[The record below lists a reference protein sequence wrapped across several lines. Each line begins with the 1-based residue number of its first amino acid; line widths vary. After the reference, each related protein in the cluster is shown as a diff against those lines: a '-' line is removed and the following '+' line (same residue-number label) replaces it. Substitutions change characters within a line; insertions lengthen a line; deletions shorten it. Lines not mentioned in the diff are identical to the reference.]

1 MTEYPANPTSAT
13 SANGISIDGKSKI
26 NSNGIEIK
34 VKNIFKSYS
43 LIVHFP
49 VVLKDFGSNYCKGLF
64 TFHLSLYLYARPVY
78 RGDTVGLQKV
88 VAFAEVVTFYEF
100 FVPFIKAEARRVRCR
115 EYQNFI
121 TVCPVKYRF

>member
-49 VVLKDFGSNYCKGLF
+49 GM
-64 TFHLSLYLYARPVY
+64 
-78 RGDTVGLQKV
+78 
-88 VAFAEVVTFYEF
+88 
-100 FVPFIKAEARRVRCR
+100 
-115 EYQNFI
+115 
-121 TVCPVKYRF
+121 